1 MSKTSQIEQKYWLE
15 TKVAGKSRFVRRGLL
30 GSLVNGIIIL
40 LGLAFLSRSSSHSVK
55 TDVLTSLIVLP
66 IFLLGGYLTANW
78 QWQDLEKK
86 YPGDRLPPRE

>member
-1 MSKTSQIEQKYWLE
+1 M
-15 TKVAGKSRFVRRGLL
+15 L

-40 LGLAFLSRSSSHSVK
+40 FALALFDRSSSHSLK
-55 TDVLTSLIVLP
+55 TDVLTSLIMLP

-86 YPGDRLPPRE
+86 YPEDRLPRWE